1 MLTTI
6 PQSYLY
12 QQYKDDS
19 DLQAF
24 VSSYNSITQAYLDYL
39 NSLNLP
45 VYTMLSGALLDWI
58 GLGYYGYQRPT
69 IGTVTGSV
77 FGAATFG
84 QVEFGQGTIGM
95 VLASDDIYQ
104 RILTWKLHRGDGM
117 YCTIQWLKNRLK
129 RFLIGVNGTS
139 PVIDNTQEISVHI
152 SNSNEIF
159 ITIHYPSNQAIA
171 LILQSCLQDGILDMP
186 FKYTLSVSIV

>member
-19 DLQAF
+19 DLAAF
-24 VSSYNSITQAYLDYL
+24 VASYNSITQAYLDYL
-39 NSLNLP
+39 NALNLP

-58 GLGYYGYQRPT
+58 GLGYYGLQRPT
-69 IGTVTGSV
+69 IGTVTGSI
-77 FGAATFG
+77 FGAATFA
-84 QVEFGQGTIGM
+84 QVQYGQGTIGM
-95 VLASDDIYQ
+95 MLATDDIYQ

-117 YCTIQWLKNRLK
+117 YCTVQWLKNRLK

-139 PVIDNTQEISVHI
+139 PTIDHTQEISVHI

-159 ITIHYPSNQAIA
+159 ITIHYPSDPASA
-171 LILQSCLQDGILDMP
+171 LILQSCLLDGILDVP
-186 FKYTLSVSIV
+186 FKYSLSVLIV